1 MVALA
6 LRLHS
11 RWGRLARQATE
22 HCRQMSAM
30 AMTLLVAGGLPSP
43 LAQVGLTG
51 RVAQIGLTCRVAQV
65 GLTCRVAQVGLTCR
79 VAQAGPASD
88 SALPAAAAPEPPT
101 WLSAVLS

>member
-11 RWGRLARQATE
+11 LWGRLARQATE

-65 GLTCRVAQVGLTCR
+65 GLTCRVAQ
-79 VAQAGPASD
+79 AGPASD

-101 WLSAVLS
+101 WLSAALS

>member
-11 RWGRLARQATE
+11 RLGRLARQATE

-65 GLTCRVAQVGLTCR
+65 GLTCRVAQ
-79 VAQAGPASD
+79 AGPASD

-101 WLSAVLS
+101 WLSAALS